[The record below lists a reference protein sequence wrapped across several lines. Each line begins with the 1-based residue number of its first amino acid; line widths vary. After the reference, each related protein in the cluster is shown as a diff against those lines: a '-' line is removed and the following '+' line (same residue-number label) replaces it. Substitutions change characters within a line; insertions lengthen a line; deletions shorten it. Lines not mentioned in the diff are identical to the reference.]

1 MARAHSGFT
10 LIEVMVSVMI
20 VSVVI
25 AALLQM
31 EGNTSTLFHTI
42 KEQGRA
48 DGYAS
53 FLLWNDKYGF
63 EKEHLNLYRLV
74 DDFDLDDNMRR
85 ELKRR
90 DITLDYKKIRT
101 IDLSENNSSDAKTV
115 FEIGT
120 TTLQYK
126 KLTTSLLR
134 LRLQ

>member
-1 MARAHSGFT
+1 MAKAHSGFT

-31 EGNTSTLFHTI
+31 QGNTSTLFHTI

-63 EKEHLNLYRLV
+63 EKEHLNLYHLV
-74 DDFDLDDNMRR
+74 DDFDLDDDMRR
-85 ELKRR
+85 KLKSQEIELQ
-90 DITLDYKKIRT
+90 YKTIKT
-101 IDLSENNSSDAKTV
+101 IDLSEDNTSDAKTV
-115 FEIGT
+115 FEIGAT
-120 TTLQYK
+120 SLEYK